1 MSGGWG
7 MSGRAVRVLFVC
19 LGNICRSPL
28 AEGLLID
35 LASRKG
41 LSDRLSIDSAGTA
54 AYHVGELADSR
65 TRALLRGRGIAYEGC
80 ARRVV
85 DEDFVDFDHILAM
98 DGSNLRAL
106 QGRCL
111 PEHHHKVRRML
122 ALMGGGDVEDP
133 YYGRGDGFERNA
145 RVLDEALEGWLV
157 EWGMAAG

>member
-1 MSGGWG
+1 MSGQP
-7 MSGRAVRVLFVC
+7 VRVLFVC

-28 AEGLLID
+28 AEGLLIE
-35 LASRKG
+35 LASRRG
-41 LSDRLSIDSAGTA
+41 LEDRLSIDSAGTA

-65 TRALLRGRGIAYEGC
+65 TRALLRSRGIEYDGC
-80 ARRVV
+80 ARRVE
-85 DEDFVDFDHILAM
+85 DPDFVDFDHILAM

-106 QGRCL
+106 QVRCP

-133 YYGRGDGFERNA
+133 YYGSGDGFKRNA

-157 EWGMAAG
+157 EWGMGSD